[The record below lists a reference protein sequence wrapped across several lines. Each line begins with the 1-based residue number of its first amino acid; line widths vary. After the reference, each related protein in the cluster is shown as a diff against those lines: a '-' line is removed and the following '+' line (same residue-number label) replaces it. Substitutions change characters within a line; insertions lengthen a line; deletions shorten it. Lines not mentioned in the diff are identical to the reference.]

1 MEKPLKILVVDDSK
15 VIRQII
21 RKELEPGGYEVSE
34 AKNGLEALTRL
45 AGSSPPDLVTLDI
58 EMPKLNGFDTCRK
71 FRTDRYTRF
80 FTHCPDNQM
89 PVIFVTG
96 NDTMKDRKR
105 GFQLGAADFITK
117 PFTKGVVLSAVN
129 KVLKPQN
136 SSGINGS
143 GGG

>member
-1 MEKPLKILVVDDSK
+1 MKQPLKILVVDDSR
-15 VIRQII
+15 VIRQSI

-71 FRTDRYTRF
+71 LRTDRYTRF
-80 FTHCPDNQM
+80 FTHCSGNRM

-105 GFQLGAADFITK
+105 GFQLGAVDFITK
-117 PFTKGVVLSAVN
+117 
-129 KVLKPQN
+129 
-136 SSGINGS
+136 
-143 GGG
+143 